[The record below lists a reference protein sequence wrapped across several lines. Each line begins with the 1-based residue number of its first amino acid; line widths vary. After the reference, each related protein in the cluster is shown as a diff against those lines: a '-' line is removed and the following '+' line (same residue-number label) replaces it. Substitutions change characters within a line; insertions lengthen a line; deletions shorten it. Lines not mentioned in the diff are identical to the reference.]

1 MPSQKVMIEISTGNV
16 AFETDA
22 GLQNELARILRKLAD
37 ELEGGNYPVNLKDIN
52 ENTVGHVCYEI

>member
-1 MPSQKVMIEISTGNV
+1 MPSQKVMIEISTGNT
-16 AFETDA
+16 AFETDI

-52 ENTVGHVCYEI
+52 ENNVGNVCYEI